1 VAKEI
6 ASYTTPGGGTVTLH
20 HGGLLASLAG
30 NGAWYQCTA
39 CPGRTNVTNWS
50 NSAQADLVDYD
61 ATERAAETHAA
72 NCRRNPRR

>member
-1 VAKEI
+1 MAKEI
-6 ASYTTPGGGTVTLH
+6 ARYSTPGGGTVTLH

-39 CPGRTNVTNWS
+39 CPDRINVTNWS

-61 ATERAAETHAA
+61 ATERAAEEHAA
-72 NCRRNPRR
+72 ACRRIPRP